1 MGHIIG
7 HKISHAAMALVC
19 FSRAFAYSDW
29 ITPAGDSP
37 GPIFL
42 TDDGEWL
49 WVYVI
54 LWALVGVLAVID
66 WFRPRTQWS
75 IPAFVGIMIV
85 WGLSYIGAWI
95 FDGPKNDSW
104 MTAALY
110 LGTAGVILGG
120 HFGIAWRDREIA
132 RLTDRAAA
140 HITGTIQV
148 NEGRKDE

>member
-7 HKISHAAMALVC
+7 HKISHMAMALVC

-29 ITPAGDSP
+29 ITPARDSP

-54 LWALVGVLAVID
+54 LWLIVGGLAVLD
-66 WFRPRTQWS
+66 WFAPRTRWA

-95 FDGPKNDSW
+95 FDGPTGDPW
-104 MTAALY
+104 MTAFLY
-110 LGTAGVILGG
+110 LGTSGVILGG
-120 HFGIAWRDREIA
+120 HFGIAWRDKEIA
-132 RLTDRAAA
+132 RLEDRVAA
-140 HITGTIQV
+140 HITGAIQV
-148 NEGRKDE
+148 DEGRANE